1 MAVNYQVKAG
11 DCIGSIAFEH
21 GFFADTVWNHPSNKQ
36 LKEKRKDPNTLC
48 QGDVVFVPDLRQKTV
63 SRPTHQM
70 HRFQLKN
77 APALLSLQMFDE
89 DQFRASQDYELEID
103 GVKFTGKTDSEG
115 VLRVS
120 ILPNAR
126 KGKLIIGPDKAE
138 FDLQLGQVEP
148 PTEIRGVQARLNN
161 LGFECHA
168 TGKIDDDTQRALRGF
183 QRACQLEE
191 TGEIDD
197 ATRQKLDELHDDI
210 CDLPNRAEVEEKNE
224 SGQENNESER
234 QEEQQ

>member
-1 MAVNYQVKAG
+1 MAMNYQVKQG
-11 DCIGSIAFEH
+11 DCISSIAFEH
-21 GFFADTVWNHPSNKQ
+21 GFFADTIWNHPSNAE
-36 LKEKRKDPNTLC
+36 LKEKRKDPNVLMP
-48 QGDVVFVPDLRQKTV
+48 GDVVFVPDLREKTV
-63 SRPTHQM
+63 NRTTNQM

-89 DQFRASQDYELEID
+89 DEYRSNQNYELEID
-103 GVKFTGKTDSEG
+103 GVKHTGKTDSEG

-126 KGKLIIGPDKAE
+126 HGKLIIGPDQAE
-138 FDLQLGQVEP
+138 FDLQFGQVEP

-161 LGFECHA
+161 LGFECA
-168 TGKIDDDTQRALRGF
+168 STGKIDDDTQRALRGF
-183 QRACQLEE
+183 QRANQLKE

-210 CDLPNRAEVEEKNE
+210 CDLPNRAEVAEKND
-224 SGQENNESER
+224 SAQENNESES
-234 QEEQQ
+234 QEEQ